1 MAKKWLFWFCEGS
14 VCVSGQNQM
23 CRLCGCLKLFLKN
36 AGRQKKIKK
45 HWGGLSVGLLAVPFQ
60 YGLYVFGHLSKWFVF
75 VLMFK
80 FWSVYRLWNGRPTI
94 GYNGLRLGVV
104 ADFQHQSSYEA
115 HSSNLA
121 QMFIRSTSPA
131 IMPNRCY
138 LLVFL
143 SFCLFMFCTV
153 NS

>member
-1 MAKKWLFWFCEGS
+1 MAKKWLFWFCERS

-94 GYNGLRLGVV
+94 GYNVLGIAEV
-104 ADFQHQSSYEA
+104 AD
-115 HSSNLA
+115 
-121 QMFIRSTSPA
+121 
-131 IMPNRCY
+131 Y
-138 LLVFL
+138 LH
-143 SFCLFMFCTV
+143 
-153 NS
+153 